1 MGDVNQLA
9 LNLVNARFAEAE
21 AKAQRIECE
30 DAILAQFDLA
40 ESGSKTVKTDNG
52 IKLTLKTGL
61 SYKLDKGA
69 DIPAHCLKVTT
80 KTDLDVKAYEALR
93 ESDPMEFGR
102 VSKMVTTTP
111 RKAAVTVA
119 VI

>member
-40 ESGSKTVKTDNG
+40 ESGSQTVKTDNG

-61 SYKLDKGA
+61 SYKVDKGA
-69 DIPAHCLKVTT
+69 DIPAHCLKVT
-80 KTDLDVKAYEALR
+80 KPELDVKAYEALR